1 VTIKFRLTRLR
12 HFRKIR
18 LLCICLVKNR
28 MSLLRNA
35 CAIFV
40 VRIRNVIMPYIYA
53 KSTKTGSFT
62 ILNSLFSVLLKQFH
76 SKGCRYLFMR
86 GGESNRL
93 ATLKRVP
100 TKEEFKRF
108 NISGYP
114 HSMEELRNS
123 STWMAIQ
130 SKILQRTNNTSIQR
144 RPTFQNMTKSLGKT
158 GKSILKKLFRV
169 RRHPSP
175 LF

>member
-1 VTIKFRLTRLR
+1 MIKFRLTLLR
-12 HFRKIR
+12 HFPKIR
-18 LLCICLVKNR
+18 LLCICPVKNR
-28 MSLLRNA
+28 MCLLRNA

-40 VRIRNVIMPYIYA
+40 VQIRNVIMPCIYA

-62 ILNSLFSVLLKQFH
+62 ILNFLVLSFSHAFH

-100 TKEEFKRF
+100 TKEEFTRF

-123 STWMAIQ
+123 STWTTLQ
-130 SKILQRTNNTSIQR
+130 SKILERTNTSIQR
-144 RPTFQNMTKSLGKT
+144 RPTFQNMTKSLGKK
-158 GKSILKKLFRV
+158 GKSILKKLFKV
-169 RRHPSP
+169 RR
-175 LF
+175 